1 MAKLDSIPPEY
12 DQQVL
17 QQSDFE
23 NADDDNA
30 LQPKILTQLLLAAS
44 TQKELCVTAFENT

>member
-1 MAKLDSIPPEY
+1 MGKLDCIPAEY
-12 DQQVL
+12 DQSVL

-30 LQPKILTQLLLAAS
+30 LQPKILT
-44 TQKELCVTAFENT
+44 